1 MNGILNNRI
10 LKFVLISPKELGIPQ
25 YIREEVLN
33 KNNILFS
40 FTFDGVFYFCLI
52 HLIYIKLY
60 KCV

>member
-1 MNGILNNRI
+1 MIVRLGY
-10 LKFVLISPKELGIPQ
+10 VAISNTINYTSSSPYTYSE
-25 YIREEVLN
+25 YLN